1 MKTILPSEVSTRELH
16 GYMLGAIGPRPIAF
30 ASTVDKSGNVNLS
43 PFSFFN
49 CFSSNPPILVF
60 SPARSGRDGTLKN
73 TLENVREVP
82 EVVINIV
89 HYDIVEQMSLS
100 STAYPKGVNEFVK
113 AGFTELASETV
124 QPPRVKESHVHF
136 ECQVNEVVTLG
147 EQGGAGH
154 LVICQVKAMHINP
167 EVLDENGKVDPF
179 KLDLVGRMGGDWYC
193 RAQGNSLF
201 EVEKPIAKLGI
212 GIDQLPEAI
221 RNSTVLTGNNLAQ
234 LANVEAIPSS
244 EVLAGI
250 SVETATNSHDDAK
263 KLLDTGKVMEAW
275 KVLMQ

>member
-1 MKTILPSEVSTRELH
+1 MKTIQPENISTRELH

-30 ASTVDKSGNVNLS
+30 ASTIDKAGQVNLS

-89 HYDIVEQMSLS
+89 QHSIVEQMSLA
-100 STAYPKGVNEFVK
+100 STAYPKGVNEFKK
-113 AGFTELASETV
+113 AGFTELASETI

-136 ECQVNEVVTLG
+136 ECKVNEIVTLG
-147 EQGGAGH
+147 NEGGAGH
-154 LVICQVKAMHINP
+154 LVICQVQRMHIN
-167 EVLDENGKVDPF
+167 EEILDSDGKIDP
-179 KLDLVGRMGGDWYC
+179 KKIDLVGRMGGDWYC
-193 RAQGNSLF
+193 RANGDSLF

-212 GIDQLPEAI
+212 GVDELPEEI
-221 RNSTVLTGNNLAQ
+221 
-234 LANVEAIPSS
+234 
-244 EVLAGI
+244 
-250 SVETATNSHDDAK
+250 K
-263 KLLDTGKVMEAW
+263 K
-275 KVLMQ
+275 